1 MDPDD
6 DVRENR
12 LAQLAAVTGL
22 LGRIG
27 ALDRLPTQEEAR

>member
-6 DVRENR
+6 KIRDNR

-27 ALDRLPTQEEAR
+27 EFHRLPFQDEGR